1 MRLKFYNPK
10 TLKSLWLFGRNFKAL
25 IKIVP
30 TTYDPSNI
38 ILKVELFKLYREV
51 RPIYER
57 PDSIN
62 PIESNRTIFD
72 DQIID
77 GVYTFTV
84 LPHGQLM
91 VFFASQFCY
100 ISPYDFEVFLLS
112 IDLSNHLSIYL
123 YIYNINFSIQSIS
136 FLSSFFHSFLGGKK
150 NLSTYYSNWIVF
162 YICYNEFCFS
172 AICETWARCSV
183 VPLQP
188 MRYWRSECT
197 LFRTFRTAIAIRH
210 RHIPWSIM
218 KVPI

>member
-1 MRLKFYNPK
+1 MQPHIGTSSFELLPLPLHDKSYMEELCRKDVKKDTIEIMLMRLKFYNPK

-150 NLSTYYSNWIVF
+150 NLSTYYSN
-162 YICYNEFCFS
+162 
-172 AICETWARCSV
+172 
-183 VPLQP
+183 
-188 MRYWRSECT
+188 
-197 LFRTFRTAIAIRH
+197 
-210 RHIPWSIM
+210 
-218 KVPI
+218 